1 MPYLS
6 ADYLVVYAFLLVI
19 FIVGWRAGKGIKD
32 IRTYAIGN
40 KNFGTAALVLTFL
53 ATEVGGQGAI
63 NLAGEI
69 GTVGIIVLV
78 TFLGM
83 SIAYLVQALWIAPKL
98 AHFAQC
104 MTMGDVMGNLYGRS
118 AQVIVGIFSF
128 FIAICCAGTEVIMLG
143 IVTQSLLGI
152 DARWGMVVGG
162 ILLTFYVVHGGIKAV
177 TTTDVLQ
184 FLVLLVLLPV
194 LAATAL
200 QQVGGIKAAFMQI
213 PTAQLQLWNHPEF
226 SYYLV
231 LLLVILIFQI
241 DVIDPA
247 LTQRMLMAKSA
258 QQLRQMFLALA
269 GLFATIFLVFM
280 VLGVTGH
287 QLYPTLAA
295 EEIIPHM
302 IKTLLPVG
310 LRGLM
315 IAGMIA
321 VVMASADS
329 YLHAAGLTLV
339 HDILRPLGTYVARS
353 HTEMRLIRYVT
364 LLAGLFII
372 ILGLMSGADEDLYG
386 LTFAYLE
393 FAVPATTFPFFTGI
407 LGLKPDRRAFYTSV
421 GVTLITF
428 IAAKNWLPV
437 AISHFLPIICV
448 VTSGLTFFAVHI
460 VRNRGLAI
468 V

>member
-6 ADYLVVYAFLLVI
+6 TDHLTVYAFLLVI

-63 NLAGEI
+63 NLAGEV

-78 TFLGM
+78 SFL
-83 SIAYLVQALWIAPKL
+83 SFSLSYIVQALWIAPKL

-104 MTMGDVMGNLYGRS
+104 MTMGDVMGKLYGRS
-118 AQVIVGIFSF
+118 SQIIVGLSN
-128 FIAICCAGTEVIMLG
+128 FITAICCAGAEIIMLG
-143 IVTQSLLGI
+143 IATQSLLGI

-213 PTAQLQLWNHPEF
+213 PAAQLQLWNHPKF
-226 SYYLV
+226 AYYLA
-231 LLLVILIFQI
+231 LFLSFGFFHSNM
-241 DVIDPA
+241 IDPA
-247 LTQRMLMAKSA
+247 LVQRMLMAKST

-295 EEIIPHM
+295 AEIIPHM
-302 IKTLLPVG
+302 ITTLLPVG

-339 HDILRPLGTYVARS
+339 HDVLQPLSRYKKIES
-353 HTEMRLIRYVT
+353 HEVRWVRYVT
-364 LLAGLFII
+364 LLAGFLII
-372 ILGLMSGADEDLYG
+372 ALGMTNTKDLYG
-386 LTFAYLE
+386 LIFADIELSVLL
-393 FAVPATTFPFFTGI
+393 AFPLFTGI